1 MKKLVKVFTM
11 VALMMMSSLTVQAK
25 DAETSEEKVQRMI
38 SGLEDAKRP
47 AGKAYPNEDYIA
59 IGYAE
64 EIENC
69 VEFRDE
75 LRSAVEEYNS
85 CHEQKIEVCIDIMRD
100 DWVSVDF
107 ASENLY
113 YIENTPTDIGKVAYV
128 REGEWNYW
136 ESSEGFGSGKSGTV
150 ETAEAVIV
158 MGVSYLD
165 EGGNILSS
173 NFDDSEEIKFADLRM
188 LHIRSIEGDDLGW
201 IWPLYLVDPHD

>member
-69 VEFRDE
+69 EEFRDE
-75 LRSAVEEYNS
+75 LRAAVEEYNS

-136 ESSEGFGSGKSGTV
+136 ESSEGFGSGKSGAV

>member
-69 VEFRDE
+69 EEFRDE
-75 LRSAVEEYNS
+75 LRVAVEEYNS

>member
-47 AGKAYPNEDYIA
+47 AGKAYPNEDYS
-59 IGYAE
+59 
-64 EIENC
+64 NP
-69 VEFRDE
+69 
-75 LRSAVEEYNS
+75 
-85 CHEQKIEVCIDIMRD
+85 CHEPKIEVCIDIMRD

>member
-69 VEFRDE
+69 EEFRDE
-75 LRSAVEEYNS
+75 LRAAVEEYNS